1 MLGLGLWYVGF
12 VLFINAIWMLGK
24 MSNKAAIPMNIFVA
38 VIQVAGVMAVI
49 FTGKEPTDFYGAA
62 LTLLFAFT
70 YLYVAATQIWDLD
83 ARGLGWY
90 CLPVAIL
97 AIPAGIQNLATPGLA
112 LLWFMWSTLWFMFF
126 LLMGL
131 GKNIGRQ
138 TAWWT
143 LVNAIVT
150 FAGAYLTLTE
160 IAPWW

>member
-24 MSNKAAIPMNIFVA
+24 MSNKAVVPMNIFVA
-38 VIQVAGVMAVI
+38 VVQIAGVMAII
-49 FTGKEPTDFYGAA
+49 FTGKETSEFYSAA

-70 YLYVAATQIWDLD
+70 YLYVAATQIWNLD
-83 ARGLGWY
+83 PRGLGWY

-112 LLWFMWSTLWFMFF
+112 LLWFMWSTLWLMFF
-126 LLMGL
+126 LLLGL

-143 LVNAIVT
+143 LVNATVT
-150 FAGAYLTLTE
+150 FIGAYFTLTE
-160 IAPWW
+160 IWSWW